1 VRRLLLILIAVL
13 PLAGTAAC
21 EDNNFFTEPVL
32 RADTLVLRAPTAAG
46 ADAPSALNASVPSVV
61 SPERPQF
68 AGTYDYAL
76 RQNGSTFSLLPVVTR
91 TRSMRPGLQ
100 ASTQAFDRIQE
111 ASRNRASYADSAVVL
126 VQGGAYTFRTRQ
138 YTGQFG
144 ECFNYGKL
152 QVLNLD
158 AAAGTARL
166 HVVVNGNCDDER
178 LTDD

>member
-1 VRRLLLILIAVL
+1 MRRLLLILIAVL

-21 EDNNFFTEPVL
+21 EDNSFFSEPQL
-32 RADTLVLRAPTAAG
+32 RSDTLQLRAPTAAE
-46 ADAPSALNASVPSVV
+46 ADAPSALDASVPRVV

-68 AGTYDYAL
+68 AGAWDYAL
-76 RQNGSTFSLLPVVTR
+76 RQNGSTFSLIPVT
-91 TRSMRPGLQ
+91 TRSRSTRPGLQ
-100 ASTQAFDRIQE
+100 LSTQAFDRIDD
-111 ASRNRASYADSAVVL
+111 ASRNRASYSDSAVVL

-158 AAAGTARL
+158 PAAGTARL
-166 HVVVNGNCDDER
+166 NVVVNANCDDER

>member
-1 VRRLLLILIAVL
+1 MRRLLLILIAVL

-21 EDNNFFTEPVL
+21 EDTSFFSEPQL
-32 RADTLVLRAPTAAG
+32 RADTLLLRAPSAEG

-68 AGTYDYAL
+68 AGGWDYAL
-76 RQNGSTFSLLPVVTR
+76 RQNGSTFTLLPITTR

-100 ASTQAFDRIQE
+100 RSTQAFDRIDE
-111 ASRNRASYADSAVVL
+111 APRNRASYADSAVVL
-126 VQGGAYTFRTRQ
+126 AQGGAYTFRTRQ
-138 YTGQFG
+138 YRTDFG

-158 AAAGTARL
+158 PAAGTARL
-166 HVVVNGNCDDER
+166 FVLVNGNCDDER
-178 LTDD
+178 LTED